1 MKISLK
7 VSADFEINETGPVF
21 HVDVN
26 AEIDG
31 DGPDVIEL
39 ERMSNEHQRA
49 MVRDA
54 HEFMQAAA
62 PVLFELLASLRE
74 TGPDRPAGDVNQ
86 FEQSALLAAILTK
99 MENRLE
105 WLGDEQRAMVNR
117 IAAIEAGGRP
127 VHGDVNLSEQIVLQ
141 VSGLTGLVKRIQQ
154 LEETSIPAGWCPSN
168 LTHERTGATAFRAG
182 QTWVIYG
189 PGQVNPSA
197 TGATLNEAIRNAGD
211 RFSPDFEEG

>member
-1 MKISLK
+1 MKISMK
-7 VSADFEINETGPVF
+7 VIADFEINETGPVF

-31 DGPDVIEL
+31 EGSEVIEL
-39 ERMSNEHQRA
+39 ERMSNDHQRA
-49 MVRDA
+49 MARDA
-54 HEFMQAAA
+54 HEFMKDAA

-141 VSGLTGLVKRIQQ
+141 MSGLTGLVTRIQQ
-154 LEETSIPAGWCPSN
+154 LEETSIPAGWRPSH
-168 LTHERTGATAFRAG
+168 LTHEETGATAFMAG
-182 QTWVIYG
+182 QTWAIYE
-189 PGQVNPSA
+189 PGAMNPCA
-197 TGATLNEAIRNAGD
+197 AGATLEEAIRNAGD
-211 RFSPDFEEG
+211 RYSPDFEEG